1 VEWEQEQVLQVLQVQ
16 VLQALLEEMLY
27 ILLNKKKK
35 QLIE

>member
-1 VEWEQEQVLQVLQVQ
+1 VEWEQEQVLQVVQVQ

>member
-1 VEWEQEQVLQVLQVQ
+1 VEWEQEQVQVVQVQ